1 MNLETGLKT
10 SSYEFFPVNEM
21 KKILREVVV
30 QCSERGLYFSA
41 KWYFSKQLII
51 THFFPFY
58 S

>member
-21 KKILREVVV
+21 KKVLREAVV

-41 KWYFSKQLII
+41 KWYFKTIKQYFL
-51 THFFPFY
+51 FN